1 MFEVLLLSIA
11 LAMDAFALAIVNGIK
26 YSNYGKK
33 QMLCASFAFGIFQAA
48 MPLLG
53 LLVITPFISYI
64 EKIDHWVVF
73 IILFL
78 IGFSMVKEGLK
89 KEEIED
95 KIEEYSFKLLIVQA
109 IATSIDA
116 LSVGIS
122 LPSFNLNPYI
132 SCALIGGITTVI
144 CLIGHTLGKKLALLL
159 KDKAVIFG
167 GIVLIIIGLEALIEG
182 LIA

>member
-1 MFEVLLLSIA
+1 MIEVLLLSIA

-26 YSNYGKK
+26 YANYGKK
-33 QMLCASFAFGIFQAA
+33 EMFLSSLSFGVFQAV
-48 MPLLG
+48 MPLIG
-53 LLVITPFISYI
+53 LLVITPFIGYI

-78 IGFSMVKEGLK
+78 IGFNMVKEGLQ
-89 KEEIED
+89 KEEIQE
-95 KIEEYSFKLLIVQA
+95 KTEKYSFKLLIVQS

-116 LSVGIS
+116 LSVGVS
-122 LPSFNLNPYI
+122 LPSFDLNPYI
-132 SCALIGGITTVI
+132 SCVFIGGITTLI
-144 CLIGHTLGKKLALLL
+144 CLIGHMFGKKLALLL

-167 GIVLIIIGLEALIEG
+167 GVVLILIGLEALIEG

>member
-1 MFEVLLLSIA
+1 MIEVLLLSIA
-11 LAMDAFALAIVNGIK
+11 LAMDAFALAVVNGIK

-33 QMLCASFAFGIFQAA
+33 QMLLASLSFGVFQAI

-64 EKIDHWVVF
+64 EKFDHWVVF

-78 IGFSMVKEGLK
+78 IGINMVKEGLQ
-89 KEEIED
+89 KEEIQE
-95 KIEEYSFKLLIVQA
+95 KVEKYSFKLLIVQS

-116 LSVGIS
+116 LSIGVS
-122 LPSFNLNPYI
+122 LPSFDLNPYI
-132 SCALIGGITTVI
+132 SCAIIGGVTTLI
-144 CLIGHTLGKKLALLL
+144 CLVGHMLGKKLALLL

-167 GIVLIIIGLEALIEG
+167 GIVLILIGLEALIEG